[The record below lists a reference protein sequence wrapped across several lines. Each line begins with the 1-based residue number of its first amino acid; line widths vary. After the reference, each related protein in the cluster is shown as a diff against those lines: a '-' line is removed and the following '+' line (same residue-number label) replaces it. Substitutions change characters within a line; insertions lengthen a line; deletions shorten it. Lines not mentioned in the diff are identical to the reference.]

1 MFQTYQQ
8 LKISVLS
15 SSDLRK
21 YEYLAG
27 EDLRYKPSV
36 IEQVKFDY
44 SSLGNISYK
53 ELTEEEKEE

>member
-1 MFQTYQQ
+1 MIQTDQQ

-21 YEYLAG
+21 YEYLTG
-27 EDLRYKPSV
+27 EDLRYKPGV
-36 IEQVKFDY
+36 TEQVKFDY

>member
-1 MFQTYQQ
+1 MIQTDQQ

-21 YEYLAG
+21 YEYLTG
-27 EDLRYKPSV
+27 EDLRYKPTV

-53 ELTEEEKEE
+53 GLTEGKK